1 MSEIQNQLINFLLGT
16 ASPTSNELKI
26 THVSFHSKDPNYS
39 NLDSDTLSSED
50 TEFDRVAISFTR
62 DTSQTNKLKASV
74 NLTSSTA
81 VCPTTTIS
89 SKTSN
94 TVYVLTS
101 ATNFKL
107 YDLVELQ
114 DNSGAYIEATIIG
127 LSGSTIT
134 LNKAINSS
142 SGKIIR
148 RQISKIALI
157 CDGTSTRNSGKVF
170 KWYAY
175 RKYKSSGMAYPI
187 YLSNI
192 ISLT

>member
-1 MSEIQNQLINFLLGT
+1 MSEITTQLIKFLLGT
-16 ASPTSNELKI
+16 ASPTANELKL
-26 THVSFHSKDPNYS
+26 THLAFFSKDPRYS
-39 NLDSDTLSSED
+39 NMDSDTLTIDD
-50 TEFDRVAISFTR
+50 TEFDRIAVTF
-62 DTSQTNKLKASV
+62 SQDSVNASKIKASA
-74 NLTSSTA
+74 NLTTTTA

-107 YDLVELQ
+107 YDCIELQ
-114 DNSGAYIEATIIG
+114 DSTGAYKEATIIG

-134 LNKAINSS
+134 LDTAINSS

-157 CDGTSTRNSGKVF
+157 CDGTSIRNSGKVY
-170 KWYAY
+170 KWYPW
-175 RKYKSSGMAYPI
+175 RKYKSSGMAFPI
-187 YLSNI
+187 NFNNILQLS
-192 ISLT
+192 